1 MKKLN
6 GDSELIAD
14 SNEIQ
19 LLRKLHHQN
28 IIKYFEDFI
37 HDRSMYIIFENCE
50 VTSFI
55 VHIYS

>member
-37 HDRSMYIIFENCE
+37 HDRSMYIIFRD
-50 VTSFI
+50 TSI
-55 VHIYS
+55 HVS